1 MAGDAKGMRGK
12 GRGVLGS
19 IRKLTDSSWIRKFKD
34 MGLGRK
40 FTVTIVLCL
49 ILPLVVVFSLMNS
62 VIAKKFLEKQY
73 EKELEILKQSKPS
86 LENLLE
92 DVVML
97 SRNVVG
103 DKDVQRLLE
112 EYVRQE
118 NVSEESL
125 RKVKLTIEQSVYM
138 KKYISS
144 VSLFSGD
151 KCLYQYGNYYG
162 SEDILEDPQKQAE
175 LEGLEGRPM
184 WDPARVLGNYV
195 AGKENGAVV
204 SVYRIINHLYRLV
217 PVGAERI
224 SISEEYLCSLYSS
237 VEVAEGEEA
246 YIFDGTGNI
255 VSSREKERLGS
266 TAGVE
271 VREKAVLNNGYYV
284 EKGRGH
290 AVFYYKIPLTGWTIV
305 RTKNMTAL
313 KEQISRIN
321 TIIWMAL
328 VLSVLFGIIFTM
340 LQKRTVIN
348 PVVRL
353 AKDVEK
359 VDEGRYYIKLHTR
372 NQDEIGILN
381 QNVISMTRRIQDL
394 IESVYKGQIHMREAE
409 ILSLQSQINPHFLY
423 NTLDTMRWIAIEHRE
438 DVLAKQIEAL
448 SGMFRHVLNNG
459 NEVTTVKEEV
469 VHLKN
474 YLEVQKCRFGEK
486 ITVDVNVDESLYP
499 CRVLKLILQ
508 PIVENA
514 FVHGLE
520 GKVGGGHIY
529 VSVTGD
535 GDDICY
541 LVRDDGIGVE
551 QEKIQAILDGVG
563 PSGKIYALKNVND
576 RIRLKYGK
584 GYGMSI
590 NSELGRGTA
599 VEVRI
604 ARWMEEER
612 HEGIDR

>member
-1 MAGDAKGMRGK
+1 MGNLKDCRWG
-12 GRGVLGS
+12 
-19 IRKLTDSSWIRKFKD
+19 RKFKD

-40 FTVTIVLCL
+40 FAVTIMLCL
-49 ILPLVVVFSLMNS
+49 ILPLVLVFSLMNS
-62 VIAKKFLEKQY
+62 VIAQKFLEKQY

-92 DVVML
+92 DLVML

-112 EYVRQE
+112 EYARQGSV
-118 NVSEESL
+118 NEESL
-125 RKVKLTIEQSVYM
+125 GKVKISLEQSVYM

-144 VSLFSGD
+144 VSIYSGD
-151 KCLYQYGNYYG
+151 KCLYQYGNYYS
-162 SEDILEDPQKQAE
+162 SEDILDNPEKQEE
-175 LEGLEGRPM
+175 LERLEGRPL
-184 WDPARVLGNYV
+184 WDPARILKNYV

-204 SVYRIINHLYRLV
+204 SVYRIINHLYKLV
-217 PVGAERI
+217 PVGTERI

-237 VEVAEGEEA
+237 VDVADGEEA
-246 YIFDGTGNI
+246 FIFDGAGNI
-255 VSSREKERLGS
+255 VSSKEKEMLGS
-266 TAGVE
+266 TAADE
-271 VREKAVLNNGYYV
+271 VREKTVFANGYYV
-284 EKGRGH
+284 EEGGEH
-290 AVFYYKIPLTGWTIV
+290 AAFYYKVPLTGWTIV

-313 KEQISRIN
+313 KEQISMIN

-328 VLSVLFGIIFTM
+328 VLSVLFGIIFSM
-340 LQKRTVIN
+340 LQKRNVIN

-381 QNVISMTRRIQDL
+381 QNVISMTKRIQDL
-394 IESVYKGQIHMREAE
+394 IESEYKGKIHMREAE

-423 NTLDTMRWIAIEHRE
+423 NTLDTMRWIALEHRE
-438 DVLAKQIEAL
+438 EVLANQIEAL

-469 VHLKN
+469 MHLNN

-486 ITVDVNVDESLYP
+486 ISVDVKVEESLYP

-508 PIVENA
+508 PLVENA

-520 GKVGGGHIY
+520 GKVGGGHIH
-529 VSVTGD
+529 VSVTAV
-535 GDDICY
+535 GDDIHY
-541 LVRDDGIGVE
+541 LVRDDGIGAE

-576 RIRLKYGK
+576 RIRLKYGE
-584 GYGMSI
+584 GYGISI
-590 NSELGRGTA
+590 NSEVGRGTTA
-599 VEVRI
+599 EVRI
-604 ARWMEEER
+604 AGWIEEETMDTR
-612 HEGIDR
+612 GGDR

>member
-1 MAGDAKGMRGK
+1 MGK
-12 GRGVLGS
+12 L
-19 IRKLTDSSWIRKFKD
+19 KDSRWGRKFKD

-40 FTVTIVLCL
+40 FTVTIMLCL
-49 ILPLVVVFSLMNS
+49 ILPLVLVFSLMNS
-62 VIAKKFLEKQY
+62 VIAQKFLEKQY

-103 DKDVQRLLE
+103 DKVVQRLLE
-112 EYVRQE
+112 EYVRQGSV
-118 NVSEESL
+118 NEESL
-125 RKVKLTIEQSVYM
+125 GKVKLSLEQSVYM

-144 VSLFSGD
+144 VSIYSGD
-151 KCLYQYGNYYG
+151 KCLYQYGNYY
-162 SEDILEDPQKQAE
+162 SREDILDNPEKQEE
-175 LEGLEGRPM
+175 LERLEGRPL
-184 WDPARVLGNYV
+184 WEPARILKNYV

-204 SVYRIINHLYRLV
+204 SVYRIINHLYKLV

-237 VEVAEGEEA
+237 VNVADGEKA
-246 YIFDGTGNI
+246 FIFDGTGNI
-255 VSSREKERLGS
+255 VSSKEKEMLGS
-266 TAGVE
+266 TAADE
-271 VREKAVLNNGYYV
+271 VREKTVFANGYYV
-284 EKGRGH
+284 EEGGEH
-290 AVFYYKIPLTGWTIV
+290 ATFYYKVPLTGWTIV

-313 KEQISRIN
+313 KEQISMIN

-328 VLSVLFGIIFTM
+328 VLSVLFGIIFSM

-381 QNVISMTRRIQDL
+381 QNVISMTKRIQDL
-394 IESVYKGQIHMREAE
+394 IESEYKGKIHMREAE

-423 NTLDTMRWIAIEHRE
+423 NTLDTMRWIALEHRE
-438 DVLAKQIEAL
+438 EVLANQIEAL

-469 VHLKN
+469 VHLNN

-486 ITVDVNVDESLYP
+486 ITVDVKVEASLYP

-508 PIVENA
+508 PLVENA

-529 VSVTGD
+529 VSVTAV
-535 GDDICY
+535 GDDIHY
-541 LVRDDGIGVE
+541 LVRDDGIGAE
-551 QEKIQAILDGVG
+551 QEKIQAILDGAG

-576 RIRLKYGK
+576 RIRLKYGE
-584 GYGMSI
+584 GYGISI
-590 NSELGRGTA
+590 NSEVGRGTT

-604 ARWMEEER
+604 AGWIEEETM
-612 HEGIDR
+612 DRGGDR